1 MLAIQ
6 SHLEEQIQILIS
18 QFQEYSQSKLVL
30 EHRLREAKSLNRS
43 LAAQSISI
51 DLSILTADMEQ
62 CNSKIRDDQRQIYF
76 IVEEVKRQRKIIH
89 GLKSELD
96 LEKQRRELQRRISA
110 NIEEEVRGCLGEE
123 WRCSDDVV
131 CVCCRDCPRR

>member
-1 MLAIQ
+1 
-6 SHLEEQIQILIS
+6 
-18 QFQEYSQSKLVL
+18 
-30 EHRLREAKSLNRS
+30 
-43 LAAQSISI
+43 
-51 DLSILTADMEQ
+51 MEQ

-110 NIEEEVRGCLGEE
+110 NIEEEVRGCLDEE

-131 CVCCRDCPRR
+131 CVL